1 MVAMLLAVTLREI
14 KKEYAV
20 LLSLLCA
27 VALMLWAVGT
37 MAPII
42 EQIETLVDSIEL
54 DPQYGEILLKSL
66 GIAVCTQLAC
76 DACKDAGETA
86 IGAKVEFCGRVCLVA
101 SACRSFQKFFR
112 WRSASFRSR
121 GTDGETIFSL
131 DLCGAALCG
140 AGNPLPGSSS
150 F

>member
-1 MVAMLLAVTLREI
+1 MNPDIFVAVGAAMVAMLLAVTLREI

-42 EQIETLVDSIEL
+42 EQIEALVDSTEL
-54 DPQYGEILLKSL
+54 NPQYGEILLKSL

-76 DACKDAGETA
+76 DVCKDAGETA
-86 IGAKVEFCGRVCLVA
+86 IGTKVEFCGRVCLVA
-101 SACRSFQKFFR
+101 LSLPLFSEILSLAQR
-112 WRSASFRSR
+112 
-121 GTDGETIFSL
+121 IFSI
-131 DLCGAALCG
+131 
-140 AGNPLPGSSS
+140 
-150 F
+150 

>member
-1 MVAMLLAVTLREI
+1 MNPDIFVAVGAAMVAMLLAVTLREI

-27 VALMLWAVGT
+27 VALMLWALGT

-42 EQIETLVDSIEL
+42 EQIEALVDSTGL

-66 GIAVCTQLAC
+66 GMAVCTQLAC

-101 SACRSFQKFFR
+101 LSLPLFSEILSLAQR
-112 WRSASFRSR
+112 
-121 GTDGETIFSL
+121 IFSI
-131 DLCGAALCG
+131 
-140 AGNPLPGSSS
+140 
-150 F
+150 

>member
-1 MVAMLLAVTLREI
+1 MNPDIFVAVGAAMVAMLLAVTLREI

-54 DPQYGEILLKSL
+54 DPQYG
-66 GIAVCTQLAC
+66 
-76 DACKDAGETA
+76 
-86 IGAKVEFCGRVCLVA
+86 
-101 SACRSFQKFFR
+101 
-112 WRSASFRSR
+112 
-121 GTDGETIFSL
+121 
-131 DLCGAALCG
+131 
-140 AGNPLPGSSS
+140 
-150 F
+150 

>member
-1 MVAMLLAVTLREI
+1 MNPDIFVAVGAAMVAMLLAVTLREI

-42 EQIETLVDSIEL
+42 EQIEALVDSTEL

-76 DACKDAGETA
+76 DACKDAG
-86 IGAKVEFCGRVCLVA
+86 G
-101 SACRSFQKFFR
+101 
-112 WRSASFRSR
+112 
-121 GTDGETIFSL
+121 DG
-131 DLCGAALCG
+131 DRR
-140 AGNPLPGSSS
+140 
-150 F
+150 

>member
-1 MVAMLLAVTLREI
+1 MNPDIFVAVGAAMVAMLLAVTLREI

-76 DACKDAGETA
+76 DACKAAGETA
-86 IGAKVEFCGRVCLVA
+86 IGAKVEFCGRVCLA
-101 SACRSFQKFFR
+101 ALSLPLFSEILSLAQR
-112 WRSASFRSR
+112 
-121 GTDGETIFSL
+121 IFSI
-131 DLCGAALCG
+131 
-140 AGNPLPGSSS
+140 
-150 F
+150 